1 MRRLTLIASLVGAAA
16 LLAAPGAVAAGPP
29 TLGPVS
35 ATDLQ
40 GVSAH
45 LVGTV
50 NPNGSS
56 TTYHFEY
63 VDQATFAGSSF
74 AKAVSTQATSVG
86 SGSTAHP
93 AAATITGLK
102 PSTAYHYRLVA
113 TSTAGT
119 TTGTGEVLTTTA
131 GFGFQSGTN
140 GFSVFAPADG
150 GEAASLAGLHP
161 YQLNLH
167 IGLNQGGEFEGQPG
181 VHFPDGDMRD
191 LHISMPPGLI
201 LNPNA
206 LPKCSLVS
214 FHEKR
219 ESPFE
224 TGVHQNRSG
233 ENCPDNTQVGTVEVN
248 TSLGGGVTRR
258 FGLFNL
264 EPPPGVTAEL
274 GFSPFGSPIVFEADV
289 HTLSDGSYT
298 LSLDAGNISQSLD
311 FYGLNVALWG
321 IPWNPSHNV
330 ERGNCLNEAE
340 PTFGWCKH
348 SVGEPEVDPPV
359 SYVSLPAICQGP
371 MTFIASADAWQQ
383 PGEVTTQAQ
392 QRDSKGN
399 PVPEGGCGGLNFTP
413 HTESFLTDVKASS
426 ASGFEFRLSNDNTGF
441 LAPNLRAPSQAKTAI
456 VSPPAGVTI
465 NPSLGAG
472 LIGCAP
478 NQYAAETA
486 FSPQGAGCPNGSKIG
501 DFRVRSPLFDELING
516 AIYLA
521 TPDNPTTTTPGAENP
536 FDTLIAVYLVAKL
549 PERGILIKL
558 AGKIVP
564 DPGTGRLTATF
575 DGLPQLPYTEL
586 EVNFRA
592 GQRAPLITP
601 TSCGPASTTTTMVP
615 WAVGPPN
622 ATGSNSSQIE
632 HGIGGGPCPTGA
644 APPYTP
650 HVVAGGI
657 NSNVNSYTP
666 YFIHIS
672 RQDTE
677 QEITSYSLILPKGIT
692 GKLAGIPFCPEADIE
707 RARTRQGYSE
717 AAEPSCP
724 AASQVGRTVSGYGVG
739 SALTYA
745 TGRVYLA
752 GPYHGAPL
760 SLVTINSATVGPFD
774 LGTIVIRSAFQ
785 VDPLT
790 AQLRIDSSA
799 SDPIPHILDGV
810 PLHLRDIR
818 IYMDRPEFT
827 HNPSSCAPS
836 ELISTLGGSGAS
848 FESRTDDSLA
858 TATSYFQL
866 LNCLTLHFKPKLG
879 LRMRGGT
886 KRRAYPELR
895 ATFAARGPGDSN
907 LKEIGVTIPHQ
918 EFLAQEHISGICTKV
933 QFNTGKCPADS
944 IYGSAVAYTPLLDEP
959 LRGNVYLRTNPKH
972 AIPDLVASLYSGAVN
987 IVLEGRIG
995 PGKKGGIEAFF
1006 SELPDQPLERFV
1018 MTLEGGKHG
1027 LLQNSADICAVPP
1040 VASVKA
1046 LAQNNIGA
1054 TFSTKLRGQCGG
1066 KGGKKRT
1073 KRHGDGG
1080 GGR

>member
-1 MRRLTLIASLVGAAA
+1 MRRFTLAASLALTVAMLTASSAQAAA
-16 LLAAPGAVAAGPP
+16 P
-29 TLGPVS
+29 TVGVVS

-45 LVGTV
+45 LIGSV
-50 NPNGSS
+50 NPNGAA
-56 TTYHFEY
+56 TNYHFDY
-63 VDQATFAGSSF
+63 VDQATFA
-74 AKAVSTQATSVG
+74 VSNFNNAASTPSTAAG
-86 SGSTAHP
+86 SGSGNHP
-93 AAATITGLK
+93 AAATISSLK
-102 PSTAYHYRLVA
+102 PNTTYHYRLVA
-113 TSTAGT
+113 VNGSGT
-119 TTGTGEVLTTTA
+119 TNGTPEVFTTTA
-131 GFGFQSGTN
+131 GFGFQAGTN
-140 GFSVFAPADG
+140 GFSAFAPADG
-150 GEAASLAGLHP
+150 GEPASLAGLHP
-161 YQLNLH
+161 YQLNFH
-167 IGLNQGGEFEGQPG
+167 VGLNLGGEFEGQPG
-181 VHFPDGDMRD
+181 LHFPDGDMRG
-191 LHISMPPGLI
+191 LHINMPPGLI

-206 LPKCSLVS
+206 LPKCSLVD
-214 FHEKR
+214 FHKKR

-224 TGVHQNRSG
+224 SGEHQNRSG
-233 ENCPDNTQVGTVEVN
+233 ESCPDNTQVGTVEVR
-248 TSLGGGVTRR
+248 TSLGGGITRR

-264 EPPPGVTAEL
+264 DPPPGVTAEL
-274 GFSPFGSPIVFEADV
+274 GVSPFGSPIVFEVDV

-298 LSLDAGNISQSLD
+298 LSLDAANISQSLD
-311 FYGLNVALWG
+311 FYGLDLALWG

-330 ERGNCLNEAE
+330 ERGNCLNETE
-340 PTFGWCKH
+340 PAFGWCNH

-359 SYVSLPAICQGP
+359 AYISLPATCQGP
-371 MTFIASADAWQQ
+371 MSFTASADSWQQ
-383 PGEVTTQAQ
+383 PGEVSAQAL

-399 PVPEGGCGGLNFTP
+399 PVTQTGCAGLSFSP

-426 ASGFEFRLSNDNTGF
+426 ASGFEFRLSNDNSGF
-441 LAPNLRAPSQAKTAI
+441 LAPNLRAPSQAKTAV

-472 LIGCAP
+472 LIGCSP
-478 NQYAAETA
+478 GQYAAETA
-486 FSPQGAGCPNGSKIG
+486 FNPQGAGCPNGSKIG
-501 DFRVRSPLFDELING
+501 DFRVHSPLFDEVING

-521 TPDNPTTTTPGAENP
+521 TPDNPATTTPGAENP

-564 DPGTGRLTATF
+564 DPGNGRLTATF

-586 EVNFRA
+586 EVNFRS

-601 TSCGPASTTTTMVP
+601 SFCGPASTTTTMVP
-615 WAVGPPN
+615 WAVGPAN
-622 ATGSNSSQIE
+622 ASGTNASQIE
-632 HGIGGGPCPTGA
+632 HGIGGGACPTGA
-644 APPYTP
+644 APPYSPT
-650 HVVAGGI
+650 VVAGGI

-677 QEITSYSLILPKGIT
+677 QELTSYSLILPKGIT

-707 RARTRQGYSE
+707 AARHNQGYAE
-717 AAEPSCP
+717 AANPSCP

-827 HNPSSCAPS
+827 HNPSSCEAS
-836 ELISTLGGSGAS
+836 QLESTLGGAGAN
-848 FESRTDDSLA
+848 FETTADDSTA
-858 TATSYFQL
+858 GATSYFQL

-879 LRMRGGT
+879 VRLRGGT

-907 LKEIGVTIPHQ
+907 LKEIAVTIPHQ

-933 QFNTGKCPADS
+933 QFNANKCPADS
-944 IYGSAVAYTPLLDEP
+944 IYGSAIAYTPLLEEP

-972 AIPDLVASLYSGAVN
+972 ALPDLVASLYSGAVN

-1006 SELPDQPLERFV
+1006 SELPDQPLEKFV
-1018 MTLEGGKHG
+1018 MTLDGGKQG

-1046 LAQNNIGA
+1046 RAQNNIGA
-1054 TFSTKLRGQCGG
+1054 IFTTKLRGQCG
-1066 KGGKKRT
+1066 KKRPT
-1073 KRHGDGG
+1073 KHHKGA
-1080 GGR
+1080 GR